1 MKSKI
6 DTILII
12 EDDPGLIE
20 LINEKVQEC
29 GHPTICFQ
37 TAADAFEWLESN
49 TPILMVLDY
58 GLPDMNAQEFIG
70 ELKSRYETVAPF
82 IVATGQGD
90 ERIAV
95 KMMKLGAKEYII
107 KDTHFLEMVP
117 LIVSKSISEIEKD
130 TKLLLTEQKIE
141 ELSQF
146 NKQIIESAHEG
157 IIVYDQ
163 NLNYLTWNPF
173 MEKITGISSEYALG
187 KNALELFPFLNDS
200 GEAENI
206 RRAILEKKITKNEFE
221 FNIESTGKSGWA
233 SQTSGPLYNFNG
245 EVIGCIATIHDV
257 TVRKKAEE
265 NLRFSE
271 EKFRSI
277 TEQIDDYISISDI
290 NGVIIYASPAAKAMF
305 QYEPNEIT
313 GHHFMD
319 FIDEEYLQKAIDAF
333 RDGIDKK
340 KKAIN
345 LELKLRRKDGSTFFG
360 ELNGSKIE
368 FGNEPRVL
376 VVVRDISERKKAEI
390 ALELTKQSYV
400 DIINS
405 VSEAIYVLDENAT
418 FIDVNEG
425 ARKMYQRNKEE
436 LIGKTPADV
445 AAPGL
450 NDLKQVQ
457 KILKNVF
464 STGAPAT
471 FEFWAMR
478 KNGEIFPK
486 EVIVN
491 KGRYFEKDVLVATAR
506 DITERKA
513 AQQEIDKIGKHYQA
527 LIENAPDGIVLIS
540 AEGQFK
546 YASPSARRLF
556 GYTSTEEL
564 TENPNKLT
572 HPDDLDYVLQTI
584 SKLLDDPNFA
594 PTIEY
599 RFIDKVGNWKWV
611 ETTFTNLLA
620 DPNVLSIVLNFKEIT
635 QRKNVEKALLSS
647 EEKYRGITENITDVI
662 WVSDL
667 DFNLSYI
674 SPSAAKM
681 YRVSKS
687 EQVLNYQLEKR
698 FPPHAVKRIKR
709 DLALELEKDKDS
721 AWDKNRIL
729 VGEIEHYRADGSEF
743 TAEIRLSFLRDQNE
757 NIIGIQGITRDISER
772 IAAENALKQSEEKY
786 RQITENISDVVWTS
800 DLQFNLNFISSSVE
814 IMIGETAEKHLQR
827 SVREKFTPESL
838 VRIVSEFNIELEKEK
853 NLASKKDRIHIIEV
867 EHYKADGSIFWA
879 EMRTSFLRDE
889 ASNITGLLGVTRDIT
904 ERKLAELQINK
915 LNNCFLTFGSNPKEN
930 IDQLVKVCGE
940 LFNSTCAIYSR
951 IENGLLSIFG
961 SWNLPENAV
970 LSTQPEGYI
979 STKVIEEKS
988 DNIQIFRDLKNS
1000 DFAITDPVIL
1010 KYGIET
1016 YIGKSVKFGKDD
1028 AGSLCVLFENDYSP
1042 SKNEIHL
1049 LEIIASAIGVEEE
1062 RMQVQKVLEVSEEK
1076 YRTMIEYSNDWIWM
1090 LDKNGCFTFVNK
1102 TTENATGLSAKDWIG
1117 RSFTPL
1123 VLEEDLP
1130 MLTDV
1135 FQRSMNGEVC
1145 SYELR
1150 FKKTDLS
1157 ILTILVNT
1165 SPIYALGDVIGMI
1178 SFGQDITERK
1188 RAENALLTSE
1198 TRLRKA
1204 LVQSSSMIQS
1214 NDDEID
1220 YQRIADSFLEISGAK
1235 YLSFNIFD
1243 DNGLDFTTVAVSGV
1257 RENLLKFTSM
1267 LGYEV
1272 VNKKWK
1278 YDPIRAPRMEGKMI
1292 SIFKSL
1298 SELTSNVI
1306 PKPISTLLEK
1316 TFNIGEVAIVKITKN
1331 NTAVGDFTL
1340 VYSKGETLENP
1351 ELIELFANQ
1360 VGLFVE
1366 RKKAEKALNESEV
1379 LYRNL
1384 VQRIPDGV
1392 YKSTPD
1398 GRFVDVNPAMVKM
1411 FGYSNKDELL
1421 NLDINNE
1428 LYFDENHRETV
1439 MLNTINEEITIFQL
1453 RKKDGSNIW
1462 VEDHGWYNF
1471 DENGRKT
1478 SNEGVLRDITERKKA
1493 EESLTEKMDELMRF
1507 HRLMVGRELTM
1518 IELKKE
1524 VNSLLRKAGEVEKYK
1539 IVE

>member
-1 MKSKI
+1 MKPKI

-20 LINEKVQEC
+20 LINEKIQDG
-29 GHPTICFQ
+29 GHNTICFQ
-37 TAADAFEWLESN
+37 TAASAFEWLEDN
-49 TPILMVLDY
+49 TPILMMLDY
-58 GLPDMNAQEFIG
+58 SLPDMNAQEFIG
-70 ELKSRYETVAPF
+70 ALKISNKTIAPF
-82 IVATGQGD
+82 VVATGRGD

-95 KMMKLGAKEYII
+95 EMMKLGAKEYII
-107 KDTHFLEMVP
+107 KDTHFLEMIPFV
-117 LIVSKSISEIEKD
+117 VSKCVSEIEKD
-130 TKLLLTEQKIE
+130 NKLLLTEQKII

-146 NKQIIESAHEG
+146 NKQIIEGAHEG
-157 IIVYDQ
+157 IIVYDKDM
-163 NLNYLTWNPF
+163 NYLTWNPY
-173 MEKITGISSEYALG
+173 MERITGISANDVLG
-187 KNALELFPFLNDS
+187 KNAIELFPFLEES
-200 GEAENI
+200 GEAVNI
-206 RRAILEKKITKNEFE
+206 RRAIEEQIITENEFE
-221 FNIESTGKSGWA
+221 FYIASTGKFGWVR
-233 SQTSGPLYNFNG
+233 QTSGPLFNFKG
-245 EVIGCIATIHDV
+245 EAIGAIATIHDI
-257 TVRKKAEE
+257 TKRKKAEE
-265 NLRFSE
+265 DLRFSE

-290 NGVIIYASPAAKAMF
+290 NGNIFYASPASKAMF

-319 FIDEEYLQKAIDAF
+319 FIDEEYLQKAVDAF
-333 RDGIDKK
+333 QNGLNEKK
-340 KKAIN
+340 KVVN
-345 LELKLRRKDGSTFFG
+345 LELKLKRKDGSTFFG

-368 FGNEPRVL
+368 FGNELRIL
-376 VVVRDISERKKAEI
+376 VVVRDISERKRAEI

-400 DIINS
+400 DIINT

-450 NDLKQVQ
+450 NNLNEIGKQLKS
-457 KILKNVF
+457 VF
-464 STGAPAT
+464 KTGKPTT

-513 AQQEIDKIGKHYQA
+513 AQHEIDKIGKHYQA

-546 YASPSARRLF
+546 YASPSARRIF
-556 GYTSTEEL
+556 GYTADEEL
-564 TENPNKLT
+564 IDNPNELV
-572 HPDDLDYVLQTI
+572 HPDDLDEVQSNLSKIFIDPTYV
-584 SKLLDDPNFA
+584 
-594 PTIEY
+594 PTVEY
-599 RFIDKVGNWKWV
+599 RFVDKVGNWKWV

-620 DPNVLSIVLNFKEIT
+620 DTNVLAIVLNFKEIT
-635 QRKNVEKALLSS
+635 ERKNAEKALISS
-647 EEKYRGITENITDVI
+647 EEKYRT
-662 WVSDL
+662 
-667 DFNLSYI
+667 
-674 SPSAAKM
+674 
-681 YRVSKS
+681 
-687 EQVLNYQLEKR
+687 
-698 FPPHAVKRIKR
+698 
-709 DLALELEKDKDS
+709 
-721 AWDKNRIL
+721 
-729 VGEIEHYRADGSEF
+729 
-743 TAEIRLSFLRDQNE
+743 
-757 NIIGIQGITRDISER
+757 
-772 IAAENALKQSEEKY
+772 
-786 RQITENISDVVWTS
+786 ITENISDVVWTADS
-800 DLQFNLNFISSSVE
+800 ELNLTFISSSVKKLLL
-814 IMIGETAEKHLQR
+814 ETPEEHILRAAH
-827 SVREKFTPESL
+827 EKFTPASFEL
-838 VRIVSEFNIELEKEK
+838 ILNELKLELELEKDPTI
-853 NLASKKDRIHIIEV
+853 KKDRIHIIEV

-879 EMRTSFLRDE
+879 EMRMSFLRDE
-889 ASNITGLLGVTRDIT
+889 ASNITGLLGVTRDIS

-915 LNNCFLTFGSNPKEN
+915 LNNCFLTFGSNSKEN

-940 LFNSTCAIYSR
+940 LFNSTYAIYSR
-951 IENGLLSIFG
+951 IENGMLSVFG
-961 SWNLPENAV
+961 SWNVPEHAV
-970 LSTQPEGYI
+970 LSVQPEGYI
-979 STKVIEEKS
+979 STKVIDEKS
-988 DNIQIFRDLKNS
+988 DNVRIFRNLKNS
-1000 DFAITDPVIL
+1000 SYATTNPIVL

-1016 YIGKSVKFGKDD
+1016 YIGKSVKFGKDN

-1062 RMQVQKVLEVSEEK
+1062 RMEVQRVLEVSEEK
-1076 YRTMIEYSNDWIWM
+1076 YRTMIEHSNDWIWM
-1090 LDKNGCFTFVNK
+1090 LDKKGCFNFINK
-1102 TTENATGLSAKDWIG
+1102 TTEKATEMNAKDWIG
-1117 RSFTPL
+1117 KSFIPL

-1135 FQRSMNGEVC
+1135 FQRSINGEVRT
-1145 SYELR
+1145 YELR
-1150 FKKTDLS
+1150 FRKTDSS

-1165 SPIYALGDVIGMI
+1165 SPIYVQEEIVGMI

-1188 RAENALLTSE
+1188 KAENALLTSE

-1204 LVQSSSMIQS
+1204 LKQSSSMIQS
-1214 NDDEID
+1214 NDNEID
-1220 YQRIADSFLEISGAK
+1220 YQLIADSFLEISGAK

-1257 RENLLKFTSM
+1257 RENLLKFTTM

-1278 YDPIRAPRMEGKMI
+1278 YDPNRAPKMEGNMI
-1292 SIFKSL
+1292 CIFKSL
-1298 SELTSNVI
+1298 SELTGNVI

-1316 TFNIGEVAIVKITKN
+1316 TFNLGEVAIVKITKN
-1331 NTAVGDFTL
+1331 NTALGDFTL
-1340 VYSKGETLENP
+1340 VYPKGETLENS

-1360 VGLFVE
+1360 VGLFLE
-1366 RKKAEKALNESEV
+1366 RKKAEKALNESEAV
-1379 LYRNL
+1379 YRNL

-1398 GRFVDVNPAMVKM
+1398 GKFVDINPAMVKM
-1411 FGYSNKDELL
+1411 LGYESKEELL
-1421 NLDINNE
+1421 NIDIKKE
-1428 LYFDENHRETV
+1428 LYFDESHRDPKF
-1439 MLNTINEEITIFQL
+1439 LNPNNEEKSVFEL
-1453 RKKDGSNIW
+1453 RKKDGSGIW

-1471 DENGRKT
+1471 DENGRKI

-1493 EESLTEKMDELMRF
+1493 EETLTEKMDELMRF

-1524 VNSLLRKAGEVEKYK
+1524 VNYLLKKAGEAEKYK

>member
-1 MKSKI
+1 MKPKI
-6 DTILII
+6 NTILII

-37 TAADAFEWLESN
+37 TAATAFEWLKNN
-49 TPILMVLDY
+49 TPILMMLDY
-58 GLPDMNAQEFIG
+58 SLPDMNAQEFIG

-117 LIVSKSISEIEKD
+117 LIVSKSISEIERGN
-130 TKLLLTEQKIE
+130 KLLLTEQKIV

-146 NKQIIESAHEG
+146 NKQIIESVHEG
-157 IIVYDQ
+157 IIVYDKD
-163 NLNYLTWNPF
+163 LNYLTWNPF
-173 MEKITGISSEYALG
+173 MEKITGIPAIDVIG
-187 KNALELFPFLNDS
+187 KNAIELFPFLQDS
-200 GEAENI
+200 GEAVNI
-206 RRAILEKKITKNEFE
+206 KRAIEEKKITENEFE
-221 FNIESTGKSGWA
+221 FNVAGTGKSGWA
-233 SQTSGPLYNFNG
+233 SQTSGPLFNFEG
-245 EVIGCIATIHDV
+245 EVIGAIATIHDV
-257 TVRKKAEE
+257 TKRKKAEE
-265 NLRFSE
+265 DLRFSE

-277 TEQIDDYISISDI
+277 TEQIDDYISICDI
-290 NGVIIYASPAAKAMF
+290 NGIIFYASPAAKAMF
-305 QYEPNEIT
+305 RCESDEIT

-319 FIDEEYLQKAIDAF
+319 FIDEEYLQKAVDAF
-333 RDGIDKK
+333 QNGIKKK
-340 KKAIN
+340 KKAVN
-345 LELKLRRKDGSTFFG
+345 LELKLKRKDGSTFFG

-368 FGNEPRVL
+368 FGNEPRIL

-405 VSEAIYVLDENAT
+405 VSEAIYVLDENAI

-425 ARKMYQRNKEE
+425 AREMYQLSNEE
-436 LIGKTPADV
+436 LIGKTPADI

-450 NDLKQVQ
+450 NNLKHVQ
-457 KILKNVF
+457 KSLQNVF
-464 STGAPAT
+464 NTGIPAT
-471 FEFWAMR
+471 FEFWAVR
-478 KNGEIFPK
+478 KNGDIFPK

-513 AQQEIDKIGKHYQA
+513 AQHEIDKIGKHYQA

-546 YASPSARRLF
+546 YASPSARKLF
-556 GYTSTEEL
+556 GYTATEEL
-564 TENPNKLT
+564 TENPNELT
-572 HPDDLDYVLQTI
+572 HPDDLDRVMFNL
-584 SKLLDDPNFA
+584 SKLFTDPTYV

-599 RFIDKVGNWKWV
+599 RFIDKAGNWKWV

-620 DPNVLSIVLNFKEIT
+620 DPNVSSIVLNFKE
-635 QRKNVEKALLSS
+635 
-647 EEKYRGITENITDVI
+647 
-662 WVSDL
+662 
-667 DFNLSYI
+667 
-674 SPSAAKM
+674 
-681 YRVSKS
+681 
-687 EQVLNYQLEKR
+687 
-698 FPPHAVKRIKR
+698 
-709 DLALELEKDKDS
+709 
-721 AWDKNRIL
+721 
-729 VGEIEHYRADGSEF
+729 
-743 TAEIRLSFLRDQNE
+743 
-757 NIIGIQGITRDISER
+757 
-772 IAAENALKQSEEKY
+772 
-786 RQITENISDVVWTS
+786 
-800 DLQFNLNFISSSVE
+800 
-814 IMIGETAEKHLQR
+814 
-827 SVREKFTPESL
+827 
-838 VRIVSEFNIELEKEK
+838 
-853 NLASKKDRIHIIEV
+853 
-867 EHYKADGSIFWA
+867 
-879 EMRTSFLRDE
+879 
-889 ASNITGLLGVTRDIT
+889 
-904 ERKLAELQINK
+904 
-915 LNNCFLTFGSNPKEN
+915 
-930 IDQLVKVCGE
+930 
-940 LFNSTCAIYSR
+940 
-951 IENGLLSIFG
+951 
-961 SWNLPENAV
+961 
-970 LSTQPEGYI
+970 
-979 STKVIEEKS
+979 
-988 DNIQIFRDLKNS
+988 
-1000 DFAITDPVIL
+1000 
-1010 KYGIET
+1010 
-1016 YIGKSVKFGKDD
+1016 
-1028 AGSLCVLFENDYSP
+1028 
-1042 SKNEIHL
+1042 
-1049 LEIIASAIGVEEE
+1049 
-1062 RMQVQKVLEVSEEK
+1062 
-1076 YRTMIEYSNDWIWM
+1076 
-1090 LDKNGCFTFVNK
+1090 
-1102 TTENATGLSAKDWIG
+1102 
-1117 RSFTPL
+1117 
-1123 VLEEDLP
+1123 
-1130 MLTDV
+1130 
-1135 FQRSMNGEVC
+1135 
-1145 SYELR
+1145 
-1150 FKKTDLS
+1150 
-1157 ILTILVNT
+1157 
-1165 SPIYALGDVIGMI
+1165 
-1178 SFGQDITERK
+1178 ITERK

-1204 LVQSSSMIQS
+1204 LAQSSGMIQS
-1214 NDDEID
+1214 NNDEID
-1220 YQRIADSFLEISGAK
+1220 YQLIADSFLEISGAK
-1235 YLSFNIFD
+1235 YLSFNIFN
-1243 DNGLDFTTVAVSGV
+1243 DNGLDFTTVAVSGIK
-1257 RENLLKFTSM
+1257 ENLLKFTSII
-1267 LGYEV
+1267 GYEV
-1272 VNKKWK
+1272 INKKWK
-1278 YDPIRAPRMEGKMI
+1278 YDPIRAPRMEEKMI

-1298 SELTSNVI
+1298 SELTSTVI
-1306 PKPISTLLEK
+1306 PKPISLLLEK

-1340 VYSKGETLENP
+1340 VYPKGETLENP

-1411 FGYSNKDELL
+1411 FGYTNKDELL

-1524 VNSLLRKAGEVEKYK
+1524 INNLLRKAGEVEKYK

>member
-1 MKSKI
+1 MKPTI

-29 GHPTICFQ
+29 GHPTICFR
-37 TAADAFEWLESN
+37 TAATAFEWLENN
-49 TPILMVLDY
+49 TPILMILDY
-58 GLPDMNAQEFIG
+58 SLPDMNAQQFVG
-70 ELKSRYETVAPF
+70 TLKNEHKIVAPF

-95 KMMKLGAKEYII
+95 EMMKLGAKEYII

-117 LIVSKSISEIEKD
+117 LIVSKSISEIEKGN
-130 TKLLLTEQKIE
+130 KLLLTEQKIV

-157 IIVYDQ
+157 IIVYDKD
-163 NLNYLTWNPF
+163 LNYLTWNPF
-173 MEKITGISSEYALG
+173 MEKITGIPAIDVIG
-187 KNALELFPFLNDS
+187 KNAIELFPFLQNS
-200 GEAENI
+200 GEAVNI
-206 RRAILEKKITKNEFE
+206 RKAIEEKKITETEFE
-221 FNIESTGKSGWA
+221 FNVTNTGKFGWV
-233 SQTSGPLYNFNG
+233 SQTSGPLFNFEG
-245 EVIGCIATIHDV
+245 EVIGAIATIHDV
-257 TVRKKAEE
+257 TKRKKAEE
-265 NLRFSE
+265 DLRFSE

-290 NGVIIYASPAAKAMF
+290 NGIIFYASPAAKAMF
-305 QYEPNEIT
+305 GYEPNEIT

-319 FIDEEYLQKAIDAF
+319 FIDEEYLQKAVDAF
-333 RDGIDKK
+333 QNGIAKK
-340 KKAIN
+340 KKAVN
-345 LELKLRRKDGSTFFG
+345 LELKLKRKDGSTFFG
-360 ELNGSKIE
+360 ELNGNKIK
-368 FGNEPRVL
+368 FGNEPRIL

-418 FIDVNEG
+418 FIDVNKG
-425 ARKMYQRNKEE
+425 AREMYQLSNEE

-450 NDLKQVQ
+450 NN
-457 KILKNVF
+457 LKNIQKSLQNVF
-464 STGAPAT
+464 KNGVPAT
-471 FEFWAMR
+471 FEFWAVR
-478 KNGEIFPK
+478 KNGEVFPK

-513 AQQEIDKIGKHYQA
+513 AQHEIDKIGKHYQA

-556 GYTSTEEL
+556 GYTATEEL
-564 TENPNKLT
+564 TENPNELT
-572 HPDDLDYVLQTI
+572 HPDDLDKVMFNL
-584 SKLLDDPNFA
+584 SKLFTDPTYV

-599 RFIDKVGNWKWV
+599 RFIDKSGNWKWV

-620 DPNVLSIVLNFKEIT
+620 DPNVSSIVLNFKEIT
-635 QRKNVEKALLSS
+635 ERKNVTKELLSS
-647 EEKYRGITENITDVI
+647 EEKYRT
-662 WVSDL
+662 
-667 DFNLSYI
+667 
-674 SPSAAKM
+674 
-681 YRVSKS
+681 
-687 EQVLNYQLEKR
+687 
-698 FPPHAVKRIKR
+698 
-709 DLALELEKDKDS
+709 
-721 AWDKNRIL
+721 
-729 VGEIEHYRADGSEF
+729 
-743 TAEIRLSFLRDQNE
+743 
-757 NIIGIQGITRDISER
+757 
-772 IAAENALKQSEEKY
+772 
-786 RQITENISDVVWTS
+786 ITENISDVVWTA
-800 DLQFNLNFISSSVE
+800 DTELNLTFISSSVKKLLL
-814 IMIGETAEKHLQR
+814 ETPEEHILR
-827 SVREKFTPESL
+827 SPHEKFTPASFKLILDEL
-838 VRIVSEFNIELEKEK
+838 KLELELEKDPTI
-853 NLASKKDRIHIIEV
+853 KKDRIHIIEV

-879 EMRTSFLRDE
+879 ELRMSFLRDE
-889 ASNITGLLGVTRDIT
+889 ASNITGMLGVTRDIT

-930 IDQLVKVCGE
+930 MNQLVKVCGE
-940 LFNSTCAIYSR
+940 LFNSTCAVYNR
-951 IENGLLSIFG
+951 IENGMLSIFG
-961 SWNLPENAV
+961 SWNVPDHLIISV
-970 LSTQPEGYI
+970 HPEGYI
-979 STKVIEEKS
+979 STKVINEKS
-988 DNIQIFRDLKNS
+988 DNIQIFRNLKNS

-1016 YIGKSVKFGKDD
+1016 YIGKSVKFGKDN
-1028 AGSLCVLFENDYSP
+1028 AGSLCVLFEKDYSP

-1076 YRTMIEYSNDWIWM
+1076 YRTMIEYSNDWIWL
-1090 LDKNGCFTFVNK
+1090 LDKHGCFTFVNK

-1117 RSFTPL
+1117 RSFIPL
-1123 VLEEDLP
+1123 ALEEDLP

-1135 FQRSMNGEVC
+1135 FHRSMNGEVC

-1150 FKKTDLS
+1150 FKKTDSS

-1165 SPIYALGDVIGMI
+1165 SPIYVLGEVIGMI

-1204 LVQSSSMIQS
+1204 LVQSSGMIQS

-1235 YLSFNIFD
+1235 YLSFNIFN
-1243 DNGLDFTTVAVSGV
+1243 DNGLDFTTVAVSGIKQH
-1257 RENLLKFTSM
+1257 LLKFTSI

-1278 YDPIRAPRMEGKMI
+1278 YDPVRAPKMEGNMI
-1292 SIFKSL
+1292 CIFESL

-1340 VYSKGETLENP
+1340 VYPKGETLENP

-1366 RKKAEKALNESEV
+1366 RKKAEKALNESEG

-1411 FGYSNKDELL
+1411 FGYTNKDELL

-1524 VNSLLRKAGEVEKYK
+1524 VNNLLRKAGEVEKYK